1 MAYDKLSEL
10 RRIINQQK
18 TMQNDIKNT
27 KEVIQ
32 SNTEELV
39 NETPETG
46 TEPEE
51 AVLSDYDQLRADYDV
66 LLTELNE
73 QKDNFMRRTAEYD
86 NSRKRLAKEKDEV
99 VKFANE
105 KLLQD
110 FLPVLDSLE
119 MTLSHAPDRDGDPL
133 VSGVALVLKQFL
145 QLLNKHGLEEL
156 GNVGEAFDPNLHE
169 AIASESTE
177 DMASGHITK
186 VHRKGYKLKDR
197 LIRPAMV
204 SVSA

>member
-1 MAYDKLSEL
+1 MSYDKLSEL

-18 TMQNDIKNT
+18 TESTDVKNAD
-27 KEVIQ
+27 EILPPEMAENQ
-32 SNTEELV
+32 APESDA
-39 NETPETG
+39 ETVD
-46 TEPEE
+46 E
-51 AVLSDYDQLRADYDV
+51 AVSDYDQLKLDYDA
-66 LLTELNE
+66 LLAEFNE
-73 QKDNFMRRTAEYD
+73 QKNDFLRRTAEYD

-119 MTLSHAPDRDGDPL
+119 MTLSHASDQSDSL

-145 QLLNKHGLEEL
+145 QLLNKHGLEE
-156 GNVGEAFDPNLHE
+156 VGAVGDVFDPNLHE
-169 AIASESTE
+169 AIASESSE
-177 DMASGHITK
+177 ELESGRVTK

>member
-10 RRIINQQK
+10 RRIINQRK
-18 TMQNDIKNT
+18 TMQNDNKNIN
-27 KEVIQ
+27 EVTQ
-32 SNTEELV
+32 SNTEE
-39 NETPETG
+39 PESNHPEASSES
-46 TEPEE
+46 TE
-51 AVLSDYDQLRADYDV
+51 VISSDYDQLKADYDA
-66 LLTELNE
+66 LLVELNE

-119 MTLSHAPDRDGDPL
+119 MTLSHATSSEGDP
-133 VSGVALVLKQFL
+133 VVTGVGLVLKQFI

-156 GNVGEAFDPNLHE
+156 GSVGEAFDPNFHE
-169 AIASESTE
+169 AIASEPSE
-177 DMASGHITK
+177 DIASGHITK

-197 LIRPAMV
+197 LVRPAMV